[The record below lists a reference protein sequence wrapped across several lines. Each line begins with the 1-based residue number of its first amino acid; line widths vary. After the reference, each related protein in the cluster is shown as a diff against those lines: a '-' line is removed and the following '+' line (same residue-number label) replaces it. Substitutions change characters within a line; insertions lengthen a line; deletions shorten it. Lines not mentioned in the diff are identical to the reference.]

1 LIKDGVNGFLT
12 DPHYWLYDSEHI
24 PNPEVWN
31 NMQKTVY
38 SNQICD
44 RIVSFLYNS
53 ILLLYNDRDL
63 LEKMS
68 MSSFKIAN
76 SPPFDEDTIGSGII
90 SLIGLD
96 RSYL

>member
-1 LIKDGVNGFLT
+1 MTSTLIIRN
-12 DPHYWLYDSEHI
+12 
-24 PNPEVWN
+24 
-31 NMQKTVY
+31 
-38 SNQICD
+38 
-44 RIVSFLYNS
+44 
-53 ILLLYNDRDL
+53 L

-76 SPPFDEDTIGSGII
+76 APPFDEDTIGSGII